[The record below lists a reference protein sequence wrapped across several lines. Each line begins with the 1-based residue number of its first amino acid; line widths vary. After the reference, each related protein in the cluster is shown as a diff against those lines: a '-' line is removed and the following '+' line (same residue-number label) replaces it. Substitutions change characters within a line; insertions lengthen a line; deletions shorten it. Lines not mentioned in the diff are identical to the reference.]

1 MGEVELLSRV
11 QFAITAAFHFLYP
24 PMSIGLGIALII
36 MEGMY
41 LKTKDKK
48 WEELTRFWVK
58 IFGIIF
64 ATGVASGIVMEF
76 QFGTNWAPYSR
87 FVGDVFGSALAAEG
101 IFAFFLESG
110 FLAILLFGWN
120 KVKPRTH
127 FISTILVTF
136 GAHLSAVW
144 ILVANSWM
152 QTPDGFHLVTRQV
165 GDATVTRAEIVD
177 FWQVVFNPSTIDRLT
192 HTIIASWLTGAFLV
206 MSISA
211 YYILKNRH
219 LEHAKSAIK
228 VGLVIAVVASLL
240 QLLTGH
246 SSAVGVSKNQPSKLA
261 AMEGLFETKSHAPL
275 HILGWVDEKEQKVKF
290 GIAIPGLLS
299 WLVHFDSSKPVV
311 GMDQIPQENR
321 PPINIVFQSFHI
333 MVAIGMLLI
342 LISIVGIILWAT
354 NKLWNARWFLWIL
367 VFAVLLPHIA
377 NQTGWITAEV
387 GRQPWIVYGL
397 MRTSDAFSKNLSPGS
412 VWFSL
417 ILFTFIYLLIFIL
430 FLYLLDRK
438 IKQGIIPEAV
448 PDIYAKQK
456 AIIDKQ

>member
-1 MGEVELLSRV
+1 MGDVELLSRI
-11 QFAITAAFHFLYP
+11 QFAITAAFHFFYP
-24 PMSIGLGIALII
+24 PMSIGLGIALVI

-41 LKTKDKK
+41 IKTKDKK

-64 ATGVASGIVMEF
+64 AMGVASGIVMEF
-76 QFGTNWAPYSR
+76 QFGTNWATYSR

-152 QTPDGFHLVTRQV
+152 QTPAGFHIVTRQV
-165 GDATVTRAEIVD
+165 GNMTITRAEVVD
-177 FWQVVFNPSTIDRLT
+177 FWQVVFNPSTLDRLT
-192 HTIIASWLTGAFLV
+192 HTILGAWLTGAFLV

-211 YYILKNRH
+211 YYILKNKH
-219 LEHAKSAIK
+219 LEHSKSAIK
-228 VGLVIAVVASLL
+228 VGLTIAIIASIL

-246 SSAVGVSKNQPSKLA
+246 MSAVGVSKNQPTKLA
-261 AMEGLFETKSHAPL
+261 AMEGLFETRDYAPM
-275 HILGWVDEKEQKVKF
+275 HIVGWTNANEQKTS

-299 WLVHFDSSKPVV
+299 WLVHFDASKPVTGLDKFPKEEWPPV
-311 GMDQIPQENR
+311 GL
-321 PPINIVFQSFHI
+321 VFQSFHI
-333 MVAIGMLLI
+333 MIILGMLFI
-342 LISIVGIILWAT
+342 LISLIGIYLWAT
-354 NKLWNARWFLWIL
+354 NKLWNAKWFLWIL
-367 VFAVLLPHIA
+367 VVGVVLPHIA

-397 MRTSDAFSKNLSPGS
+397 LKTSDAISKTVSSGS

-417 ILFTFIYLLIFIL
+417 ILFTAIYVLIFIL
-430 FLYLLDRK
+430 FIFLLDRK
-438 IKQGIIPEAV
+438 IKQGITETAET
-448 PDIYAKQK
+448 DIYSKQK
-456 AIIDKQ
+456 AIFEKQ

>member
-1 MGEVELLSRV
+1 MGEVELLSRI